1 MSRKNRLLQA
11 FLGGL
16 GVLLFV
22 MGILLPIETKDL
34 TEQERQQAEGDFL
47 TLSQG
52 EVHYFLDGPAEGT
65 PVVLIHGFSVPSYV
79 WEPTST
85 ALTEA
90 GFQVLRFD
98 LYGRGYSDRP
108 EVAYNQVLF
117 VQQLEEIVDE
127 LVSDRD
133 IHLVGLSMGG
143 PIAAAYAKQHPEKI
157 TSLTL
162 IAPEAV
168 RTSWVEILPMNI
180 PVVGEYFMQVIL
192 APLLLPRMQT
202 EDFVQPENFPGWEER
217 YREQLRF
224 RGTGRALLSTIR
236 NIPKQDPLAV
246 YDQISAAAIPVL
258 IIWGEQDQTISRED
272 IHVVQEV
279 IDGEQLEII
288 PLAGHLPH
296 YEQAGAVNPLI
307 VDFLKSPGR

>member
-1 MSRKNRLLQA
+1 MSRKNRLLKA

-22 MGILLPIETKDL
+22 MGIRLPIETKDL
-34 TEQERQQAEGDFL
+34 TEQKRQQAEGSFL

-52 EVHYFLDGPAEGT
+52 EVHYFLEGPAEGT

-79 WEPTST
+79 WEPTSP

-127 LVSDRD
+127 LVSARD

-143 PIAAAYAKQHPEKI
+143 PIAAEYAKQHPEKVA
-157 TSLTL
+157 SLTL

-236 NIPKQDPLAV
+236 NIPKQDPLVV
-246 YDQISAAAIPVL
+246 YDQISAAGIPVL

-272 IHVVQEV
+272 IHAVQEV

-296 YEQAGAVNPLI
+296 YEQAEAVNPLI
-307 VDFLKSPGR
+307 IDFLKSPRR